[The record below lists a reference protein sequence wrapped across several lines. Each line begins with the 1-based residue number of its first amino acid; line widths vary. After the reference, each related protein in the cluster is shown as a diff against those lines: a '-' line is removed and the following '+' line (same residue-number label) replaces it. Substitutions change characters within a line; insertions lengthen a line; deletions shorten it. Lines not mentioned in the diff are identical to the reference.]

1 MGALSNSLDI
11 SAGICAL
18 DAALRWVLQ
27 AGRLETRDGNLLVNK
42 SVNYHNAI
50 VSWCFLRAQSMGTP
64 ARRSWLL

>member
-42 SVNYHNAI
+42 SVNYH
-50 VSWCFLRAQSMGTP
+50 
-64 ARRSWLL
+64 